1 MLTTEDSRNRKKE
14 PINPKV
20 KDVLILLGA
29 GAFLAGSLIMPGL
42 PIILKPILNEKR
54 KRDEKEWG
62 KYNIYNL
69 RKLIKRLQ
77 AQKVV
82 EIVGEEVKITKKG
95 RQKILK
101 YNLEGMEIKRKT
113 DGKWRVIIYDVA
125 NLKKYQRD
133 NFRNMLEKLQLL
145 RLQESVYLTPFVCD
159 NEIEYLREMFD
170 VGNEVLLL
178 KVKEIENEDV
188 YKKYFGI

>member
-1 MLTTEDSRNRKKE
+1 MRNDEK
-14 PINPKV
+14 INPKV

-29 GAFLAGSLIMPGL
+29 GVFLAGSLVMPGL
-42 PIILKPILNEKR
+42 PIVLKPLLDEKR
-54 KRDEKEWG
+54 RRDVKEWER
-62 KYNIYNL
+62 YNLSNL
-69 RKLIKRLQ
+69 RKLIKRLE

-82 EIVGEEVKITKKG
+82 EIVGEKVIITNKG

-101 YNLEGMEIKRKT
+101 YNLEDMELERKT

-133 NFRNMLEKLQLL
+133 IFRKMLVKLKFL

-159 NEIEYLREMFD
+159 KEIEYLREMFD
-170 VGNEVLLL
+170 VGKEVLVL
-178 KVKEIENEDV
+178 KVKEIENEQI
-188 YKKYFGI
+188 YKKYFGV

>member
-1 MLTTEDSRNRKKE
+1 MKDSEK
-14 PINPKV
+14 INPKV
-20 KDVLILLGA
+20 KDILILLGA
-29 GAFLAGSLIMPGL
+29 GVFLTGSLIMPGL
-42 PIILKPILNEKR
+42 PLVLKPFIDEKR
-54 KRDEKEWG
+54 RRDEKEWE
-62 KYNIYNL
+62 KYNFYNL

-82 EIVGEEVKITKKG
+82 EIVGEEVRITDKG

-101 YNLEGMEIKRKT
+101 YNLEQMELKRKT

-133 NFRNMLEKLQLL
+133 NFRIILEKLQFL

-159 NEIEYLREMFD
+159 KEIEYLREVFD
-170 VGNEVLLL
+170 VGNEVLVL
-178 KVKEIENEDV
+178 KVKEIENEQI
-188 YKKYFGI
+188 YRKYFGI

>member
-1 MLTTEDSRNRKKE
+1 MFVTKDLKNNKE
-14 PINPKV
+14 ELINPKV
-20 KDVLILLGA
+20 KDVIMLLGA
-29 GAFLAGSLIMPGL
+29 GAFLAASIVMPGL
-42 PIILKPILNEKR
+42 PIALKPFMDEKR
-54 KRDEKEWG
+54 RRDEREWE
-62 KYNIYNL
+62 KYNFSHL

-77 AQKVV
+77 AQRVV
-82 EIVGEEVKITKKG
+82 EIVGEEVRITNKG

-101 YNLEGMEIKRKT
+101 YSLEEMELKRKT

-133 NFRNMLEKLQLL
+133 TFRTILEKLQFL

-159 NEIEYLREMFD
+159 KEIEYLREMFD
-170 VGNEVLLL
+170 VGDEVLVL
-178 KVKEIENEDV
+178 KVKEIENEQI

>member
-1 MLTTEDSRNRKKE
+1 MIEDPKNNKKE
-14 PINPKV
+14 LINPKV

-29 GAFLAGSLIMPGL
+29 GVFLAGSLIMPGL
-42 PIILKPILNEKR
+42 PIILKPILDEKR
-54 KRDEKEWG
+54 RRDEKEWE
-62 KYNIYNL
+62 KYNAYNL

-101 YNLEGMEIKRKT
+101 YNLEEMEIKRKT

>member
-1 MLTTEDSRNRKKE
+1 MIVYSEKSNKKE
-14 PINPKV
+14 LINPKV
-20 KDVLILLGA
+20 RDVLLLLGA
-29 GAFLAGSLIMPGL
+29 GAFLAASVVMPGL
-42 PIILKPILNEKR
+42 PTALKPFMDEKR
-54 KRDEKEWG
+54 RREEKEWE

-77 AQKVV
+77 AQKVI
-82 EIVGEEVKITKKG
+82 EIVGEEVRITKKG

-101 YNLEGMEIKRKT
+101 YSLEEMELKRKT

-133 NFRNMLEKLQLL
+133 NFRIILEKLQFL

-170 VGNEVLLL
+170 VGNEVLML
-178 KVKEIENEDV
+178 KVKEIENEQV

>member
-1 MLTTEDSRNRKKE
+1 MTEDSKNNKKE
-14 PINPKV
+14 LINPKV

-29 GAFLAGSLIMPGL
+29 GVFLAGSLIMPGL
-42 PIILKPILNEKR
+42 PIILKPILDEKR
-54 KRDEKEWG
+54 RRDEKEWE
-62 KYNIYNL
+62 KYNAYNL

-82 EIVGEEVKITKKG
+82 EIVDEEVKITKKG

-101 YNLEGMEIKRKT
+101 YNLEEIEIKRKT

-133 NFRNMLEKLQLL
+133 TFRTILEKLQLL
-145 RLQESVYLTPFVCD
+145 RLQESVYLTPFICD

>member
-1 MLTTEDSRNRKKE
+1 MKNDEK
-14 PINPKV
+14 INPKV

-29 GAFLAGSLIMPGL
+29 GVFLAGSLIMPGL
-42 PIILKPILNEKR
+42 PLILKPILNEKR
-54 KRDEKEWG
+54 RRDERKWE
-62 KYNIYNL
+62 KYNL
-69 RKLIKRLQ
+69 SRLKSLIKRLHD
-77 AQKVV
+77 QKVV
-82 EIVGEEVKITKKG
+82 EIVDNEVKITEQG

-101 YNLEGMEIKRKT
+101 YNLDDMEIKRKT

-125 NLKKYQRD
+125 NLKRYQRD
-133 NFRNMLEKLQLL
+133 IFRDMLQKLQFL

-159 NEIEYLREMFD
+159 NEIQYLREVFEI
-170 VGNEVLLL
+170 GNEVLVL